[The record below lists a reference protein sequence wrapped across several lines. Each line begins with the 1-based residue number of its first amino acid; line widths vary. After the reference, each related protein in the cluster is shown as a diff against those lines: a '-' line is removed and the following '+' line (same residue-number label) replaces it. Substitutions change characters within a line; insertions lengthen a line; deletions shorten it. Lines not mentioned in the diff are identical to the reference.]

1 VVRRLMVIAGGVIT
15 VADLPRTIRAAYL
28 NPAPR
33 RTDADRS
40 AGPPS
45 PVSRIDREDARL
57 MEVVNRSRTMAAAA
71 AELGI
76 TRSTLYRRMERF
88 GLRPRRVVAQK

>member
-1 VVRRLMVIAGGVIT
+1 VMMVAGGVVS
-15 VADLPRTIRAAYL
+15 VADLPHTIRAAYL
-28 NPAPR
+28 SGAPKR
-33 RTDADRS
+33 PDAVRP

-57 MEVVNRSRTMAAAA
+57 MDVVNRSRTMAAAA

-88 GLRPRRVVAQK
+88 GLQPRRVIGRK

>member
-1 VVRRLMVIAGGVIT
+1 
-15 VADLPRTIRAAYL
+15 
-28 NPAPR
+28 
-33 RTDADRS
+33 
-40 AGPPS
+40 
-45 PVSRIDREDARL
+45 
-57 MEVVNRSRTMAAAA
+57 MAAAA